1 MQQQVSL
8 GLIWAQG
15 RNGIIGH
22 QGQMPWHL
30 PEDLAHFKAQT
41 MGCPVIM
48 GRKTWDSIPAP
59 FRPLPGRRNI
69 VITRQAG
76 WLATGAEGVASIEEA
91 LRLCSREAK
100 VWVLGGGQIYEQALP
115 YADTV
120 EMTQIDLQPQG
131 DTRAPKLDDEWSR
144 AETSEWSLSS
154 SGLRYRFVTFKR
166 VLLGKSADAAADA
179 GFSSTVGQTTFPST
193 HAPPEF
199 ANTQEPLE
207 FVDTQSPNAFEDTAA
222 PSGFSRTLP
231 PGLLP

>member
-30 PEDLAHFKAQT
+30 PEDLAHFKSQT

-69 VITRQAG
+69 VISSQSQWASP
-76 WLATGAEGVASIEEA
+76 GAEAVSSIEQA
-91 LRLCSREAK
+91 LALCQQEKR
-100 VWVLGGGQIYEQALP
+100 VWVIGGGQIYAQALP

-120 EMTQIDLQPQG
+120 EMTQIDIQPQG
-131 DTRAPKLDDEWSR
+131 DTRAPKLDDEWARAATSAWASSR
-144 AETSEWSLSS
+144 T
-154 SGLRYRFVTFKR
+154 GLRYRFATYTR
-166 VLLGKSADAAADA
+166 LLPPKAIDNA
-179 GFSSTVGQTTFPST
+179 FSSTFSSTLTGIEFPST
-193 HAPPEF
+193 QAPTGFEH
-199 ANTQEPLE
+199 TQGA
-207 FVDTQSPNAFEDTAA
+207 SAF
-222 PSGFSRTLP
+222 PSTLP